1 MHLVADESE
10 TIAGSAKALRTGQAT
25 CLSLVEDCLNR
36 IDEWESR
43 VHAWVSIDG
52 EGARQRARQLDEEGR
67 AGRWRG
73 ALHGIPLGIKD
84 IIDIAGLP
92 TGAGSRQMAETV
104 AANDATVVRKLRDA
118 GAILLGKTVTTQFAC
133 FDPPPT
139 RNPWNVEHTPGGSS
153 SGSAAAVA
161 TGMCLGAIGSQTG
174 GSITRPATYC
184 GVAGCKP
191 SYGRVSL
198 AGIVPLAPSF
208 DHPGPIARCVRD
220 LALLLDAISG
230 HDPADPHSTTIPIS
244 PLNWFPEAPGTKVP
258 PQLARLGGF
267 FETGATPRMQSAFES
282 ALDQFRSHG
291 AKIIGAGWPP
301 SFADV
306 HRQHRLIFQYE
317 LVSSHKARFRQY
329 RDDYLPGLAS
339 LIEEGLTISDAA
351 CRDAKRHQ
359 KVAWKEA
366 ETIFGDADI
375 AICPA
380 TAGPAPDSSS
390 TGDPAFNSPWSYTGL
405 PTVSFPIGLAPD
417 GLPLGIQLVGRRF
430 DEQRLFETALWC
442 ESNLERLTGL
452 SS

>member
-10 TIAGSAKALRTGQAT
+10 TIAGSAMALRTGKAT
-25 CLSLVEDCLNR
+25 CLSLVDDCLNR

-43 VHAWVSIDG
+43 VHAWVSIDR
-52 EGARQRARQLDEEGR
+52 ERARLRARELDEGGR
-67 AGRWRG
+67 AGGWRG
-73 ALHGIPLGIKD
+73 PLHGIPLGIKD

-92 TGAGSRQMAETV
+92 TGAGSRRMAETV
-104 AANDATVVRKLRDA
+104 VASDATVVRKLRDA

-139 RNPWNVEHTPGGSS
+139 RNPWNIERTPGGSS

-174 GSITRPATYC
+174 GSITRPAIYC

-208 DHPGPIARCVRD
+208 DHPGPIARSVRD

-230 HDPADPHSTTIPIS
+230 HDPADPHSTTIPVS
-244 PLNWFPEAPGTKVP
+244 PLNWFPSAPETIP
-258 PQLARLGGF
+258 PPKLARLGGF
-267 FETGATPRMQSAFES
+267 FETAATPPMRSAFES
-282 ALDQFRSHG
+282 ALVQIRSRG
-291 AKIIGAGWPP
+291 ARIVASGWPP

-317 LVSSHKARFRQY
+317 LASSHKTRFRQF

-339 LIEEGLTISDAA
+339 LIEEGLAISDAA
-351 CRDAKRHQ
+351 YRDAKQHQ
-359 KVAWKEA
+359 MQAWQEVEK
-366 ETIFGDADI
+366 IFGDADI
-375 AICPA
+375 AVCPA

-405 PTVSFPIGLAPD
+405 PTVSFPIGLSPD
-417 GLPLGIQLVGRRF
+417 GMPLGIQLVGRRF
-430 DEQRLFETALWC
+430 DEQRLFEGAIWC
-442 ESNLERLTGL
+442 ESNLERLRAL